1 MKQKW
6 KVFLSLICALVMSCS
21 ILAACDNGGE
31 TQSEVTVTLSEET
44 LTLDLYEPATL
55 EATVTGTDEDP
66 VWSSS
71 NEAVATVS
79 DTGEVVG
86 LSNGQATIT
95 ATVGDVSDSCA
106 VTVQSTGATP
116 MITGLPTQV
125 TMAVDDTRTLTPAA
139 EYKGNAL
146 SLTYAYESS
155 DAAVASVTS
164 AGVITA
170 EGRGTATVS
179 VTASYYTFNLE
190 QDITVTVTDNV
201 SIALDADSLSLNV
214 NDTRQLEATITV
226 NGEAYTSTEG
236 IAWSSS
242 DSDAVEVS
250 GTGLVTA
257 KAETQ
262 MPVTVTL
269 TFTYEGQTFTADCTV
284 SVARETVDLTEEA
297 VTEIEIYADAEAD
310 TVTLPLSMIPSSYA
324 VTAADVTSVR
334 DASYSASIPFENDGD
349 TLELVKF
356 TGENT
361 VGNIY
366 SGETTYEI
374 GTAEYVFEVPVLMIS
389 KVLKTADDID
399 DMLDYC
405 MMDPA
410 TVYSQ
415 ADSKFYYV
423 GYFTLGDDIDY
434 DGNTIGNWSDYD
446 SIGGVTNGSNGFAGT
461 VDGRNHT
468 ISNMAVDNNNNGFI
482 GTLALGGELKNIAFL
497 NARLMR
503 GPCAV
508 AVGLIAGG
516 TVDNVIVHGTRTAG
530 APSWAPAGM
539 LAVKTTAS
547 GASISN
553 VLVFSEDFDYAGN
566 ADSYVIVGRNDSNAS
581 IPMTNVYAVCNTETT
596 KLWCTSQGVTSG
608 FVATAATSVG
618 ELLAVEGEGA
628 YDASGF
634 VGWDSTTSEKY
645 GIALPATF
653 DESSATDANFLYSVR
668 ITNTVLNAYPS
679 PVTTVSVANLSDNAV
694 TYSLKEAVAGVSIDS
709 STGVITV
716 DASQVTSGAAFTV
729 VASVG
734 DGKYQSFEAT
744 FTAWNR
750 MYVEGTLNVE
760 IGSGTSDTVAI
771 DVAQFPTSYEGFS
784 FDDILENGILNND
797 TQTAVEFEVSSG
809 ELFLKGLTAGEYSLT
824 VSTED
829 ADFVL
834 TVYMATLLIE
844 NAQDMMTFDRLI
856 YTEGT
861 SIDDPLTGYY
871 LMLGD
876 VDMAYTGYVFGDNQG
891 EYSINGGT
899 AYAFG
904 GTFNG
909 NGYALK
915 NALIGN
921 RGLFWEIAESGVI
934 RNLAIIDAYAL
945 GWKAGDEVQYE
956 AETRVNNGATV
967 IADMHYGLIENVF
980 IGGKMGHGHWNFD
993 GLFGQNRGDMVN
1005 VIVDIFYDT
1014 TDGTSDPPGDGAGAS
1029 SVTSLIGF
1037 NGGTYTNVIFVTNTQ
1052 YIWADGNGTPQT
1064 SVPSGITVYK
1074 TGAAAV
1080 AAIDLS
1086 ATSFDSAYWTENA
1099 EGILYGGE
1107 LVVSA
1112 RLRIVDET
1120 FVDLSAANDDG
1131 AVALDLSNI
1140 TKRDSAFTADAVTD
1154 VYLYN
1159 GAEAGADIAHSVSEG
1174 SLLLSGLATGR
1185 YDIVIATATA
1195 EYRVP
1200 VFVVT
1205 MVIDSEED
1213 LIAFDTLI
1221 KTEGTAQDSVTGY
1234 YLLGADIDMAESDYV
1249 FGDLAGAYED
1259 GTARYFAG
1267 TFDGNGY
1274 AIKNATVG
1282 NKGLFWYIT
1291 DSGIVKNLA
1300 VIDATALGY
1309 FSNGTQSQQNV
1320 TSSNLFAD
1328 WNLGLIENVYIGGEV
1343 GYGYTSYS
1351 GVFGQNRGRMVN
1363 VVLDITVNETKDP
1376 EAYTFLSALGYSD
1389 PSATYTNVI
1398 LITSYTNVAYAASA
1412 PMAAPAGVN
1421 LYATGALASRAEDLA
1436 NFSSRYWSKNADG
1449 AFLFGDEVVVA
1460 GPEVVTAVVDTVIDL
1475 SAAAENMVALDIAA
1489 ILEEDPDFDINDI
1502 VGITYYGG
1510 GDIAYSVSE
1519 GSLLLEDGIDA
1530 GEYDILIMTST
1541 KNYRVSVTV
1550 ATTIIDTPDEL
1561 TAFDT
1566 LIKEQ
1571 GTAKDSVTG
1580 YYLLGADIDMAE
1592 SDYVFGDLAGAY
1604 EDGTARYF
1612 AGTFD
1617 GNGYAIKNAT
1627 VGNKGLFW
1635 YITDSGIVKNLA
1647 VIDATALGYF
1657 SNGTQSQQNVTSS
1670 NLFADWNL
1678 GLIENVYI
1686 GGEVGYG
1693 YTSYSGVFGQNRG
1706 RMVNVVLDI
1715 TVNTAHEGGYT
1726 YLSAL
1731 GYSDRSATYTNV
1743 ILITSYADVA
1753 YASGAPMAAPAG
1765 VTVYQAATVAAAAE
1779 DFDFGSFSKGED
1791 GAVSFG
1797 DEVVIA
1803 AVPTTTVSTVTEID
1817 LGTAVDGEI
1826 EVDVTAITAA
1836 DDTFDV
1842 NNVVGVA
1849 YAAGGSIGFS
1859 VSEDTLYLSSSLTS
1873 GSYNIIVCTA
1883 EKNYLVAVSVVT
1895 AISDLE
1901 DLQAFDALIA
1911 AATGDNAVTGYYVL
1925 GADIVVPEDSDF
1937 VMGNYTIG
1945 FSYWADLSG
1954 NIFNGIFDGMGYTI
1968 SGLKVGDGGMFGNVI
1983 DGTIRNVSLVDI
1995 YAYGKGENSAVTI
2008 NNGGSNILAQMMSGT
2023 VENVF
2028 VSGSAASQDG
2038 WYSGLVYDADGAT
2051 FTNCVFDVE
2060 LRGSLESWD
2069 APMGLL
2075 RTNTYSNVV
2084 FLNDSGRVY
2093 TNHTGNAYSTSSPD
2107 ATNFRVYAD
2116 VAAAVAGEEFGFGSF
2131 TKDGS
2136 GNILFNGE
2144 VVVAAEVTE

>member
-79 DTGEVVG
+79 ETGEIVG

-190 QDITVTVTDNV
+190 EEIEVTVTDNV

-214 NDTRQLEATITV
+214 NDTRQLKATITV

-242 DSDAVEVS
+242 NSDAVEVS
-250 GTGLVTA
+250 AAGLVTA

-269 TFTYEGQTFTADCTV
+269 TFTYEGQPFTADCTV
-284 SVARETVDLTEEA
+284 SVARETVDLTDEA

-334 DASYSASIPFENDGD
+334 DTAYNAAIPFENDGD

-356 TGENT
+356 TGDST

-366 SGETTYEI
+366 SGETTYEV
-374 GTAEYVFEVPVLMIS
+374 GTAEYVFEIPVLMIS

-399 DMLDYC
+399 DMQQYC
-405 MMDPA
+405 MYDPA
-410 TVYSQ
+410 TVYSPSDKQ
-415 ADSKFYYV
+415 FYYV
-423 GYFTLGDDIDY
+423 AYFTLGDDIDY
-434 DGNTIGNWSDYD
+434 GGKTIGDWASYD
-446 SIGGVTNGSNGFAGT
+446 SIGQWSNGTQGFMGT
-461 VDGRNHT
+461 FDGRNHT

-482 GTLALGGELKNIAFL
+482 GTLGMDGVMKNVAFL
-497 NARLMR
+497 NAQLKR
-503 GPCAV
+503 GQCAV
-508 AVGLIAGG
+508 AVGLLGG
-516 TVDNVIVHGTRTAG
+516 KLDNVIVHGTRLA
-530 APSWAPAGM
+530 ASASWGNSGL
-539 LAVKTTAS
+539 LAMKMCNAA
-547 GASISN
+547 ASISN
-553 VLVFSEDFDYAGN
+553 VLVFYEDFDFSSAAYDG
-566 ADSYVIVGRNDSNAS
+566 VIIGSNDSGSAVS
-581 IPMTNVYAVCNTETT
+581 MTNAYAVCNTETE
-596 KLWCTSQGVTSG
+596 KLWVKDTNVNS
-608 FVATAATSVG
+608 FVAYGFTTIG
-618 ELLAVEGEGA
+618 ELLASGN
-628 YDASGF
+628 YDDTGF

-668 ITNTVLNAYPS
+668 ITNTVLNAYPGDTD
-679 PVTTVSVANLSDNAV
+679 VNIINRTDAAV
-694 TYSLKEAVAGVSIDS
+694 TFSIKETDIAGVTINA

-716 DASQVTSGAAFTV
+716 DPETATNGQTFTV
-729 VASVG
+729 VASIG
-734 DGKYQSFEAT
+734 DGKYQSHEVQF
-744 FTAWNR
+744 
-750 MYVEGTLNVE
+750 
-760 IGSGTSDTVAI
+760 TVANKLNLSGSLVI
-771 DVAQFPTSYEGFS
+771 DLDLGVSDDAGIDAALFPESYPGFS
-784 FDDILENGILNND
+784 FDDVKSVLNND
-797 TQTAVEFEVSSG
+797 TQAAIEFEVSEG
-809 ELFLKGLTAGEYSLT
+809 ELFLKGLAAGEYSIL
-824 VSTED
+824 VSTD
-829 ADFVL
+829 AADFNLEVI
-834 TVYMATLLIE
+834 VATMTIGSAADLI
-844 NAQDMMTFDRLI
+844 AF
-856 YTEGT
+856 EGKLVGT
-861 SIDDPLTGYY
+861 TDAAPLGGYY
-871 LMLGD
+871 LLTAD
-876 VDMAYTGYVFGDNQG
+876 VDLEKSDYVFGNVDNSVNR
-891 EYSINGGT
+891 YF
-899 AYAFG
+899 A

-909 NGYALK
+909 NGYAIK
-915 NALIGN
+915 NMTTGD
-921 RGLFWEIAESGVI
+921 RGLFSNVTKAGVVK
-934 RNLAIIDAYAL
+934 NLAFIDAYAQ
-945 GWKAGDEVQYE
+945 GKYDDNPVNIHTSNIIGEVFSG
-956 AETRVNNGATV
+956 T
-967 IADMHYGLIENVF
+967 LENVF
-980 IGGKMGHGHWNFD
+980 VGG
-993 GLFGQNRGDMVN
+993 MVGGSETGGGYSGIVERFNGGSILRN
-1005 VIVDIFYDT
+1005 VIVSVELTQGGQEWDY
-1014 TDGTSDPPGDGAGAS
+1014 S
-1029 SVTSLIGF
+1029 SVIGIAFTSTVLE
-1037 NGGTYTNVIFVTNTQ
+1037 NVVVVTSSEKVVSVGG
-1052 YIWADGNGTPQT
+1052 AE
-1064 SVPSGITVYK
+1064 PSNALNGITVYK
-1074 TGAAAV
+1074 SDIEAVTGT
-1080 AAIDLS
+1080 DLS
-1086 ATSFDSAYWTENA
+1086 AAGFDAAYWKKDA
-1099 EGILYGGE
+1099 EGIWYGDE
-1107 LVVSA
+1107 LVLSVRVRVA
-1112 RLRIVDET
+1112 KQTL
-1120 FVDLSAANDDG
+1120 VDLSAASDG
-1131 AVALDLSNI
+1131 TVALDLTNI
-1140 TKRDSAFTADAVTD
+1140 KAVDSAFTAESVTD
-1154 VYLYN
+1154 AYLYN
-1159 GAEAGADIAHSVSEG
+1159 GAEVGADIAHSASEG
-1174 SLLLSGLATGR
+1174 SLLLSGLTEGS
-1185 YDIVIATATA
+1185 YDIVLVTASA

-1213 LIAFDTLI
+1213 LIAFEDAI
-1221 KTEGTAQDSVTGY
+1221 FASEGNDPVSGY
-1234 YLLGADIDMAESDYV
+1234 YILGADIDLSESEHV
-1249 FGDLAGAYED
+1249 FG
-1259 GTARYFAG
+1259 GTVKGGNFAG
-1267 TFDGNGY
+1267 TFDGQGY
-1274 AIKNATVG
+1274 AIKGMTTG
-1282 NKGLFWYIT
+1282 DRGLFNTIDADGVVKNVAFIDAYSNTHQVADANVPNGSKVIAHYSYGTLDNVFVSASVGWGPWDY
-1291 DSGIVKNLA
+1291 SGIIGRNYGTISNSVFVAEARNDGTGNA
-1300 VIDATALGY
+1300 NWNTNGSVLGY
-1309 FSNGTQSQQNV
+1309 VDST
-1320 TSSNLFAD
+1320 AR
-1328 WNLGLIENVYIGGEV
+1328 
-1343 GYGYTSYS
+1343 YS
-1351 GVFGQNRGRMVN
+1351 
-1363 VVLDITVNETKDP
+1363 
-1376 EAYTFLSALGYSD
+1376 
-1389 PSATYTNVI
+1389 NVI
-1398 LITSYTNVAYAASA
+1398 IVTASTNIYRTGTAQVDGV
-1412 PMAAPAGVN
+1412 PAGCT
-1421 LYATGALASRAEDLA
+1421 LYRSEQLASRAEDLA
-1436 NFSSRYWSKNADG
+1436 NFSSRYWSKDADG

-1519 GSLLLEDGIDA
+1519 GSLLLEDGINA
-1530 GEYDILIMTST
+1530 GEYDIVIMTST
-1541 KNYRVSVTV
+1541 KNYRVSITV
-1550 ATTIIDTPDEL
+1550 ATMIIDTPDEL

-1566 LIKEQ
+1566 LIKTQ
-1571 GTAKDSVTG
+1571 GTAQNSVAG

-1592 SDYVFGDLAGAY
+1592 SEYVFGDLGGQY
-1604 EDGTARYF
+1604 SVNGGEARYF
-1612 AGTFD
+1612 GGTFN

-1635 YITDSGIVKNLA
+1635 EISANGVVKNLA
-1647 VIDATALGYF
+1647 IIDATALGYF
-1657 SNGTQSQQNVTSS
+1657 SSGTQSQLNVNSS
-1670 NLFADWNL
+1670 NLMADVHL

-1715 TVNTAHEGGYT
+1715 TVNEAHEGGYT

-1731 GYSDRSATYTNV
+1731 GYSDPSATYTNV

-1803 AVPTTTVSTVTEID
+1803 AVPTTTVSTVTEVD

-1901 DLQAFDALIA
+1901 DLQAFDAAIN
-1911 AATGDNAVTGYYVL
+1911 AATSANPLKGYYVL
-1925 GADIVVPEDSDF
+1925 SADIVVPDDSDF
-1937 VMGNYTIG
+1937 VMGNYI
-1945 FSYWADLSG
+1945 SG
-1954 NIFNGIFDGMGYTI
+1954 NGYWGNAYEDVFAGIFDGRGYTI
-1968 SGLKVGDGGMFGNVI
+1968 SGLKVGDSGIFGNVVG
-1983 DGTIRNVSLVDI
+1983 GTIRNVALVDI
-1995 YAYGKGENSAVTI
+1995 YAMGNNEDGVTVSL
-2008 NNGGSNILAQMMSGT
+2008 GSNLLCHFLDGA

-2028 VSGSAASQDG
+2028 ISGSIPG
-2038 WYSGLVYDADGAT
+2038 GGNWYTGIVHDAQTTAT
-2051 FTNCVFDVE
+2051 FKNCVFDIEV
-2060 LRGSLESWD
+2060 RGSQAQYSTV
-2069 APMGLL
+2069 MGLL
-2075 RTNTYSNVV
+2075 RTSSFTDVV
-2084 FLNDSGRVY
+2084 LI
-2093 TNHTGNAYSTSSPD
+2093 TNGTQIYDDKGAQDQTTAPAGVD
-2107 ATNFRVYAD
+2107 LYAD

-2144 VVVAAEVTE
+2144 IVVAAEAAA

>member
-190 QDITVTVTDNV
+190 EEIEVTVTDNV

-242 DSDAVEVS
+242 DSAAVEVS
-250 GTGLVTA
+250 AAGLVTA

-269 TFTYEGQTFTADCTV
+269 TFTYEGQPFTADCTV

-334 DASYSASIPFENDGD
+334 DTAYNAAIPFENDGD

-374 GTAEYVFEVPVLMIS
+374 GTTEYVFEIPVLMIS

-399 DMLDYC
+399 DMQEYC

-410 TVYSQ
+410 TVYSV
-415 ADSKFYYV
+415 ADGDFYYV
-423 GYFTLGDDIDY
+423 GYFVLGDDIDY
-434 DGNTIGNWSDYD
+434 GGKTIGDWTSYD
-446 SIGGVTNGSNGFAGT
+446 SIGQVSNGTQGFMGT
-461 VDGRNHT
+461 FDGRNHT

-482 GTLALGGELKNIAFL
+482 GTLGQDGVMKNVAFL
-497 NARLMR
+497 NAQLKR
-503 GPCAV
+503 GQCAV
-508 AVGLIAGG
+508 AVGLLGG
-516 TVDNVIVHGTRTAG
+516 KLDNVIVHGTRLASSAQWGNSGLLAMKTAN
-530 APSWAPAGM
+530 AA
-539 LAVKTTAS
+539 
-547 GASISN
+547 ASISN
-553 VLVFSEDFDYAGN
+553 VLVFYEDFDFAGS
-566 ADSYVIVGRNDSNAS
+566 AYDALIIGSNDSGQAV
-581 IPMTNVYAVCNTETT
+581 PMTNTYAVCNTETE
-596 KLWCTSQGVTSG
+596 KLWVKDTNVNS
-608 FVATAATSVG
+608 FVAYGYTTVG
-618 ELLAVEGEGA
+618 ELLAGGN
-628 YDASGF
+628 YDDTGF

-653 DESSATDANFLYSVR
+653 DESSATDNDFLYSVR

-694 TYSLKEAVAGVSIDS
+694 TYSLKEAVAAVSIAPS
-709 STGVITV
+709 PGVIPV

-734 DGKYQSFEAT
+734 EGKYQSFEAT

-824 VSTED
+824 VSTGD

-921 RGLFWEIAESGVI
+921 RGLFWEIAESGVVK
-934 RNLAIIDAYAL
+934 NLAIIDAYAL

-1029 SVTSLIGF
+1029 SITSLIGF

-1099 EGILYGGE
+1099 EGILYGDE
-1107 LVVSA
+1107 LVVSS

-1159 GAEAGADIAHSVSEG
+1159 GAEAGADIAHSASEG

-1234 YLLGADIDMAESDYV
+1234 YLLGADIDMAENEYV
-1249 FGDLAGAYED
+1249 FGDLGGQYSVNGGE
-1259 GTARYFAG
+1259 ARYFGG
-1267 TFDGNGY
+1267 TFNGNGY

-1282 NKGLFWYIT
+1282 NKGLFWEISA
-1291 DSGIVKNLA
+1291 SGVVKNLA
-1300 VIDATALGY
+1300 IIDATALGY
-1309 FSNGTQSQQNV
+1309 FSSGTQSQLNV
-1320 TSSNLFAD
+1320 NSSNLMAD
-1328 WNLGLIENVYIGGEV
+1328 VHFGLIENVYIGGEV

-1363 VVLDITVNETKDP
+1363 VVLDITVNE
-1376 EAYTFLSALGYSD
+1376 EHEGGYTYLSALGYSD

-1421 LYATGALASRAEDLA
+1421 LYTTGALASRAEDLA
-1436 NFSSRYWSKNADG
+1436 NFSSRYWSKDADG

-1460 GPEVVTAVVDTVIDL
+1460 GPEVVTAVVDTAIDL

-1502 VGITYYGG
+1502 IGITYYGG

-1519 GSLLLEDGIDA
+1519 GSLLLEDGINA

-1731 GYSDRSATYTNV
+1731 GYSDPSATYTNV

-1895 AISDLE
+1895 VISDLE

-1983 DGTIRNVSLVDI
+1983 DGTIRNVALVDI

>member
-79 DTGEVVG
+79 ETGEVVG

-201 SIALDADSLSLNV
+201 SIVLDADSLSLNV
-214 NDTRQLEATITV
+214 NDTHQLEATITV
-226 NGEAYTSTEG
+226 NGEAYTSAEG

-242 DSDAVEVS
+242 DSAAVEVS
-250 GTGLVTA
+250 TAGLVTA

-269 TFTYEGQTFTADCTV
+269 TFTYEGQPFTADCTV
-284 SVARETVDLTEEA
+284 SVSRETVDLTDEA
-297 VTEIEIYADAEAD
+297 VTEVEIYADAEAD

-334 DASYSASIPFENDGD
+334 DTAYNAAIPFENDGD

-374 GTAEYVFEVPVLMIS
+374 GTAEYVFEIPVLMIS

-410 TVYSQ
+410 TVYSP

-468 ISNMAVDNNNNGFI
+468 ISSMAVDNNNNGFI

-760 IGSGTSDTVAI
+760 IGSGTSDTAAI

-824 VSTED
+824 VSTDD

-844 NAQDMMTFDRLI
+844 DAQDMMTFDRLI

-876 VDMAYTGYVFGDNQG
+876 VDMARTGYVFGDNQG

-934 RNLAIIDAYAL
+934 KNLAIIDAYAL

-1112 RLRIVDET
+1112 RVRIVDET

-1159 GAEAGADIAHSVSEG
+1159 GAETGADIAHSVSEG

-1234 YLLGADIDMAESDYV
+1234 YLLGADIDMAKSDYV
-1249 FGDLAGAYED
+1249 FGDLAGAYD
-1259 GTARYFAG
+1259 DTTARYFGG

-1343 GYGYTSYS
+1343 GYGNTSYS
-1351 GVFGQNRGRMVN
+1351 GVFGQNRGRLVN
-1363 VVLDITVNETKDP
+1363 VVLDITVNTAHEGG
-1376 EAYTFLSALGYSD
+1376 YTYLSALGYSD
-1389 PSATYTNVI
+1389 RSATYTNVI
-1398 LITSYTNVAYAASA
+1398 LITSYADVAYAADA

-1421 LYATGALASRAEDLA
+1421 LYTTGALASRAEDLA
-1436 NFSSRYWSKNADG
+1436 NFSSRYWSKDADG

-1502 VGITYYGG
+1502 IGITYYGG
-1510 GDIAYSVSE
+1510 GDIEYSVSE

-1530 GEYDILIMTST
+1530 GEYDIVIMTST

-1566 LIKEQ
+1566 LIKTE
-1571 GTAKDSVTG
+1571 GTAQDSVTG
-1580 YYLLGADIDMAE
+1580 YYLLGADIDMAK

-1604 EDGTARYF
+1604 DDTTARYF
-1612 AGTFD
+1612 GGTFD

-1693 YTSYSGVFGQNRG
+1693 NTSYSGVFGQNRG
-1706 RMVNVVLDI
+1706 RLVNVVLDI

-1731 GYSDRSATYTNV
+1731 GYSDPSATYTNV

-1779 DFDFGSFSKGED
+1779 DFGFGSFSKGED

-1803 AVPTTTVSTVTEID
+1803 AVPTTTVSTVTEIG
-1817 LGTAVDGEI
+1817 LGTAADGEI

-1895 AISDLE
+1895 VISDLE
-1901 DLQAFDALIA
+1901 DLQAFDAAIN
-1911 AATGDNAVTGYYVL
+1911 AATSANPLKGYYVL
-1925 GADIVVPEDSDF
+1925 SADIVVPDDSDF
-1937 VMGNYTIG
+1937 IMGNYSSAG
-1945 FSYWADLSG
+1945 DGYWPIDDESDVFA
-1954 NIFNGIFDGMGYTI
+1954 GIFDGRGYTI
-1968 SGLKVGDGGMFGNVI
+1968 SGLKVGDSGIFGNMV
-1983 DGTIRNVSLVDI
+1983 GATVRNVSFVDI
-1995 YAYGKGENSAVTI
+1995 YAYGNSEEGVTVKY
-2008 NNGGSNILAQMMSGT
+2008 GSNILAGMVDKT
-2023 VENVF
+2023 TIENVF
-2028 VSGSAASQDG
+2028 ISGSIPG
-2038 WYSGLVYDADGAT
+2038 GGNWYTGIVHDAQTTAT
-2051 FTNCVFDVE
+2051 FKNCVFDIEV
-2060 LRGSLESWD
+2060 RGSQKQYSTV
-2069 APMGLL
+2069 MGLL
-2075 RTNTYSNVV
+2075 RTSSFTDVV
-2084 FLNDSGRVY
+2084 LI
-2093 TNHTGNAYSTSSPD
+2093 TNGTQIYDDKGAQDQTTAPAGVD
-2107 ATNFRVYAD
+2107 LYAD

-2144 VVVAAEVTE
+2144 IVVAAEAAA